1 MQLLISCQFPVKPV
15 WKLLAK
21 FELSAIFE
29 AITREITFNRIGN
42 KKFELLKTKEPAMD
56 FLKKEWKTILIFIW
70 MVLISFFI
78 FQIDSRIEQLKSA
91 GDKLSATLGSVES
104 VVITIDSGLSST
116 SAKMEDID
124 SNVNFIVQKVRRR

>member
-1 MQLLISCQFPVKPV
+1 
-15 WKLLAK
+15 
-21 FELSAIFE
+21 
-29 AITREITFNRIGN
+29 
-42 KKFELLKTKEPAMD
+42 MD
-56 FLKKEWKTILIFIW
+56 FLKKEWKTILISIW

-116 SAKMEDID
+116 SAKVEDID